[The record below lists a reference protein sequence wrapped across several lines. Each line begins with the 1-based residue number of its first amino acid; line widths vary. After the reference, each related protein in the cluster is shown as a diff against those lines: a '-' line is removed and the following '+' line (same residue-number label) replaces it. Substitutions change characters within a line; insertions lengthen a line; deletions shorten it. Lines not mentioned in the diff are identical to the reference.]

1 MFSTLN
7 SVATE
12 LGALM
17 NSIRAF
23 GFVTAP
29 IGTTFQQAIT
39 GRGPS
44 GSISFNTS
52 SRRIGLCFP
61 HVKDYDTATDTEVLA
76 DLATYAAGALCSKDQ
91 ENSYWWS
98 PSNTELLGVTG
109 VETPIDAMIN
119 DPNSEANLLN
129 EAGIITVFNSYG
141 TGIRLWGNRSAA
153 FPSETHPKNFI
164 QRCCAR
170 RT

>member
-1 MFSTLN
+1 TGQRISSGSIPAGTVAAPTTLKASYTYANPTLVQPSDIIGTINGAGQRTGMKAFRDSYQLFGYYPKIIIAPVFSTLN

-44 GSISFNTS
+44 GSINFNTS
-52 SRRIGLCFP
+52 SRR
-61 HVKDYDTATDTEVLA
+61 
-76 DLATYAAGALCSKDQ
+76 
-91 ENSYWWS
+91 
-98 PSNTELLGVTG
+98 
-109 VETPIDAMIN
+109 
-119 DPNSEANLLN
+119 
-129 EAGIITVFNSYG
+129 
-141 TGIRLWGNRSAA
+141 
-153 FPSETHPKNFI
+153 
-164 QRCCAR
+164 
-170 RT
+170 